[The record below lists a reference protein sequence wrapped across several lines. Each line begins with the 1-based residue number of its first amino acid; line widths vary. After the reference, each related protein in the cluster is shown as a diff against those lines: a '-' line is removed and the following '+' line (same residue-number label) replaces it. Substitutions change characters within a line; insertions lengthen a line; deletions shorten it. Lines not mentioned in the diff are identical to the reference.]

1 LQIRQSMRV
10 LSCLVLVQLCSALRP
25 HLSSGLGPSSN
36 QLASEVSNHLASALG
51 NSNHQASNLL
61 ASALRENNRLS
72 TTYMDQVK
80 LFWLSYSFRPRI
92 F

>member
-1 LQIRQSMRV
+1 
-10 LSCLVLVQLCSALRP
+10 
-25 HLSSGLGPSSN
+25 
-36 QLASEVSNHLASALG
+36 LASALG

-80 LFWLSYSFRPRI
+80 LFGCPTVFVSSYRTFLIEDFFSLPPVPTTPVVHLEL
-92 F
+92 